1 MPSESNSQFAAPVFS
16 LCLSVSLSLPDW
28 EPCFA
33 RPVATRR
40 SPGRLLYPPGCVI
53 QDRTSDGAC
62 CSRRSIVWR
71 DGLSSAP
78 DDETHRIRRRNTLH
92 PTTEHAPSDDGT
104 RSIRRRNTPHPT
116 TEHAPSRGDVGYS
129 ENQAC
134 CLSHRKCPCY
144 RKEGMFPQYASSR
157 IWETGVRHALL
168 KM

>member
-1 MPSESNSQFAAPVFS
+1 MLASLVEEVRHPRDGRVTTFICNSQFAAHVFS

-33 RPVATRR
+33 RSVATRR

-53 QDRTSDGAC
+53 QDRTSDEAC

-71 DGLSSAP
+71 DGLSSAS
-78 DDETHRIRRRNTLH
+78 DDGTRSIRRRNTLH
-92 PTTEHAPSDDGT
+92 PTTEHAPSK
-104 RSIRRRNTPHPT
+104 
-116 TEHAPSRGDVGYS
+116 GDVGSS

-134 CLSHRKCPCY
+134 CLYHRKCPCY
-144 RKEGMFPQYASSR
+144 RKEGMFLQYVSSR